1 MSTLQIVVLL
11 IVLVVLA
18 VAGAVGWQVMRRR
31 SLRQTFGP
39 EYDRAVAEEPS
50 RGAAER
56 ELRERERRHSE
67 LTLRPLNPADRD
79 RFAEQWQAVQAQF
92 VEDPAAAV
100 VAGDDLVTRL
110 VKARGYPTADF
121 DDQLAYLSV
130 EHARTLGHYRDAHG
144 IFERGQRREA
154 STEELRQALVHY
166 RAIFADLLDAADTG
180 AADETA
186 DNGAARNNGA
196 ARHAVERDEAA
207 QYDPAARNAA
217 AENGAARRPAPDH
230 DPEEHAHA

>member
-11 IVLVVLA
+11 LVLVLLA
-18 VAGAVGWQVMRRR
+18 IAGAVGWQVMRRR

-50 RGAAER
+50 RSAAEH
-56 ELRERERRHSE
+56 ELRERERRHAE

-110 VKARGYPTADF
+110 VKARGYPTSDF

-130 EHARTLGHYRDAHG
+130 EHARTLGHYRDAHD

-166 RAIFADLLDAADTG
+166 RAIFADLLDAAEVGADTG
-180 AADETA
+180 ADRNDAARNSAA
-186 DNGAARNNGA
+186 DNGA
-196 ARHAVERDEAA
+196 
-207 QYDPAARNAA
+207 P
-217 AENGAARRPAPDH
+217 RRPAPDR

>member
-11 IVLVVLA
+11 LVLVVLA
-18 VAGAVGWQVMRRR
+18 VAGAVGWQVIRRR

-50 RGAAER
+50 RSAAER
-56 ELRERERRHSE
+56 GLRERERRHAE

-100 VAGDDLVTRL
+100 IAGDDLVTRL
-110 VKARGYPTADF
+110 AKARGYPTADF

-130 EHARTLGHYRDAHG
+130 EHARTLGHYRDAHD

-166 RAIFADLLDAADTG
+166 RAIFADLLDAAENTAATPING
-180 AADETA
+180 AAPINGA
-186 DNGAARNNGA
+186 SRNGAVDNGAAPRT
-196 ARHAVERDEAA
+196 
-207 QYDPAARNAA
+207 
-217 AENGAARRPAPDH
+217 AP